1 MTDVPMR
8 PLKAHVIHAEK
19 IAAAVPSAHGDGE
32 KRSTGQVQGRR
43 ESSKG
48 MPEECLW
55 MAEATD
61 LSFYCIKSTSQ
72 MSVQMLESTKRRLLR
87 NKREGID
94 MKWFVETEM
103 MIERS
108 VFKMSHGILL

>member
-1 MTDVPMR
+1 MR

-19 IAAAVPSAHGDGE
+19 IAAAVPSAHGDGG

-55 MAEATD
+55 MAEA
-61 LSFYCIKSTSQ
+61 LIFHFISSR
-72 MSVQMLESTKRRLLR
+72 VQAKCL
-87 NKREGID
+87 
-94 MKWFVETEM
+94 
-103 MIERS
+103 
-108 VFKMSHGILL
+108 FKC